1 MRLQYKNKKSSVEY
15 DGRGKLA
22 VKHIGH
28 GNSFIAQKY

>member
-1 MRLQYKNKKSSVEY
+1 MRLQYKIEDLLRY

-22 VKHIGH
+22 VKHIGL